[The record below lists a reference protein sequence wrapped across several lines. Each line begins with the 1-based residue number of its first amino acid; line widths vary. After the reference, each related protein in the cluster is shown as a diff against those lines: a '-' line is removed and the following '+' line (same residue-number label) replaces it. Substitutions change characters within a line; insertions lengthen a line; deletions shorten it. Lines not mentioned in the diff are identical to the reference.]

1 MIPKLIIAL
10 ALALA
15 PQMATAFEPADAKLY
30 IGFPELVVDYEPGS
44 EAAVYAII
52 EGSTAH
58 PQVIYTITYNHKGEI
73 ATLGSFRCDLE
84 FEVLGTSHSGM
95 YDIKCVREHIT
106 QGITE
111 TVLQKDDNGYTE
123 VYSD

>member
-1 MIPKLIIAL
+1 MIPKLVIAL
-10 ALALA
+10 TLALV
-15 PQMATAFEPADAKLY
+15 PQMATAFEPAGAKLF
-30 IGFPELVVDYEPGS
+30 IDFPELNVDYELGS
-44 EAAVYAII
+44 EAVIYAII

-73 ATLGSFRCDLE
+73 FTLGSFRCDLE

-95 YDIKCVREHIT
+95 YDIKCVRQNIHSE
-106 QGITE
+106 ITE
-111 TVLQKDDNGYTE
+111 TVLQKGDGGYIE